1 MHATE
6 GSRNSTCST
15 DNGSLHQDTRLT
27 QVVSN
32 QSAMS
37 QSPKQKEAEP
47 AMSQSPK
54 QKEADP
60 AIWLS
65 TTDAPD
71 AQAHLGSQSQN
82 STSRAGNLS
91 SAAAVYLD
99 TLLVTGQRKSWKFD
113 PNDTVEAVRTHI
125 WQNWPG
131 SWPQPKPE
139 SSAYLRLL
147 HLGHILDSPDIT
159 LASRGCKAGATT
171 VVHIVIRSL
180 PPPEPVKVEQ
190 ESPVKTTTEARPA
203 QRHHNY
209 NRNRDQEDTPG
220 CSCVIC

>member
-15 DNGSLHQDTRLT
+15 DNGSLHEDTRLT
-27 QVVSN
+27 QVISN

-37 QSPKQKEAEP
+37 SSPKQKETDRP
-47 AMSQSPK
+47 ISVT
-54 QKEADP
+54 
-60 AIWLS
+60 
-65 TTDAPD
+65 TTDAHD
-71 AQAHLGSQSQN
+71 AQAHASSQPQN
-82 STSRAGNLS
+82 STSRTSNLS
-91 SAAAVYLD
+91 SAAAVHLN
-99 TLLVTGQRKSWKFD
+99 TLLVTDQRRSWKFD
-113 PNDTVEAVRTHI
+113 PNQTVEAVRTHI
-125 WQNWPG
+125 WENWPE

-139 SSAYLRLL
+139 SAAYLRLL

-171 VVHIVIRSL
+171 VVHIIIRSL

-190 ESPVKTTTEARPA
+190 ESPVKTTTEVRPA
-203 QRHHNY
+203 R
-209 NRNRDQEDTPG
+209 RNREQQDTPG

>member
-15 DNGSLHQDTRLT
+15 DNGSLHEDTRLT

-32 QSAMS
+32 QSAI
-37 QSPKQKEAEP
+37 
-47 AMSQSPK
+47 SQSPK

-60 AIWLS
+60 PISLS
-65 TTDAPD
+65 TADALD
-71 AQAHLGSQSQN
+71 AQAHVGSQSQN

-91 SAAAVYLD
+91 SAAAVHLD

-113 PNDTVEAVRTHI
+113 PNDTVEIVRTHI

-139 SSAYLRLL
+139 SAAYLRLL

-171 VVHIVIRSL
+171 VVHIIIRSL

-203 QRHHNY
+203 QRNR

-220 CSCVIC
+220 CSCVVC

>member
-15 DNGSLHQDTRLT
+15 DNGSLHEDTRLT

-37 QSPKQKEAEP
+37 QSPKQKEA
-47 AMSQSPK
+47 
-54 QKEADP
+54 DP
-60 AIWLS
+60 PISLS
-65 TTDAPD
+65 TTDALD
-71 AQAHLGSQSQN
+71 AQAHVGSQSQH

-91 SAAAVYLD
+91 PAAAVHLD

-113 PNDTVEAVRTHI
+113 PNDTVEAVRTHV

-139 SSAYLRLL
+139 SAAYLRLL

-159 LASRGCKAGATT
+159 LAFRGCKAGATT
-171 VVHIVIRSL
+171 VVHIIIRSL

-203 QRHHNY
+203 QRNR
-209 NRNRDQEDTPG
+209 NRNRDQEDTPS